1 MSKKE
6 YTLNKNKQKR
16 FTVHHG
22 GESKRKNSHLV
33 KNCPYFKFFWNV
45 FFRIQTEYGDVLFKP
60 PYLVQIWGNTDQK
73 NSEYG
78 YFSLVFLLLTLN
90 IFHTL
95 F

>member
-33 KNCPYFKFFWNV
+33 KTVRILSFFG
-45 FFRIQTEYGDVLFKP
+45 T
-60 PYLVQIWGNTDQK
+60 
-73 NSEYG
+73 
-78 YFSLVFLLLTLN
+78 YFSAFRLN
-90 IFHTL
+90 TEMYYSNLHI
-95 F
+95 